1 MVISGAAPMQHEN
14 LWAPW
19 RLAYLRRLDE
29 RRRST
34 GPEQEASINFL
45 AEYWAHPELDE
56 AQHVIHRSD
65 RGMILL
71 NRYPY
76 ANGHLMA
83 ALGHPQPALLDYEA
97 DDRLAFWHLVEVAM
111 DLVKKVL
118 QPQGINMGINLG
130 AAAGA
135 GLPEHVHAHVVPRW
149 GGDTNF
155 MTVTGDV
162 RVTPASLEEM
172 AQMYRTALPELLG

>member
-1 MVISGAAPMQHEN
+1 MQHEN

-34 GPEQEASINFL
+34 GPDQEASVNFL
-45 AEYWAHPELDE
+45 AEYWAHPEADPE
-56 AQHVIHRSD
+56 HHIIHRNGH
-65 RGMILL
+65 GMILL

-76 ANGHLMA
+76 ANGHLLV
-83 ALGHPQPALLDYEA
+83 ALGHPQPSLLEYDSS
-97 DDRLAFWHLVEVAM
+97 DRAAFWELVELAM
-111 DLVKKVL
+111 ELVKKVL
-118 QPQGINMGINLG
+118 EPQGINMGMNLG

-162 RVTPASLEEM
+162 RVAPTSLEDM
-172 AQMYRTALPELLG
+172 AAQYRQALPDVLSQA